1 VTDQFLRNKPPAG
14 QTTLFNTPSQLF
26 TPTVVTQ
33 QNIGTVLLGPGGALK
48 VADVCTQT
56 YAAACAKLGIK

>member
-1 VTDQFLRNKPPAG
+1 MSPATWSSIG
-14 QTTLFNTPSQLF
+14 QLF

-33 QNIGTVLLGPGGALK
+33 DNIAKVLLGPGGALK
-48 VADVCTQT
+48 PSAVCTQT